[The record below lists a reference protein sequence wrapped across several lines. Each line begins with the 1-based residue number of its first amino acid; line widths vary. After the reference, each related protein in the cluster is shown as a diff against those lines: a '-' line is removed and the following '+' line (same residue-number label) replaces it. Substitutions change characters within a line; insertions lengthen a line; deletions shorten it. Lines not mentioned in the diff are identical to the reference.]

1 MDWIAKH
8 ISSAAGFCFGGT
20 YEFDSEHSFYMPP
33 FVFWTRV
40 PERARQEKMAN
51 STPTR
56 HEQVSK

>member
-33 FVFWTRV
+33 FVFLD
-40 PERARQEKMAN
+40 EGARKGKAREDGEFYSN
-51 STPTR
+51 ET
-56 HEQVSK
+56 